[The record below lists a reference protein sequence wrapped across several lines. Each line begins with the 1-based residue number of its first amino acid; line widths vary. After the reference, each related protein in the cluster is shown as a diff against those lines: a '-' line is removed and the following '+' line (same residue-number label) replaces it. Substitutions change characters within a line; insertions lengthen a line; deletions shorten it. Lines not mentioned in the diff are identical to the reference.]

1 MCTSL
6 EVDTLKNT
14 CKLYNRRTPKKC
26 LCTRLDFLTV
36 QYMQILF
43 GNFIFCNNQGLFWNR
58 GTFLSWPRK
67 DAMHPEYQTCIFIV
81 LSESEVSAYS
91 LIALNKSHNYQNYT
105 MKGIF
110 LCLHIYNNFD
120 GRFFIT
126 KRSIMNTCV
135 PAQQKF
141 MFRNVFI
148 KVESCD
154 MTFVVGNLKLCSSL
168 VVLWE
173 YVRYQTNKNIITY
186 SCIQMISLNV
196 LKYCH

>member
-1 MCTSL
+1 MWQLLRKMSTVWFFLDTLYYLLCLRRFKFAFNFDIGKMGKSQIKIMCTSL

-14 CKLYNRRTPKKC
+14 CKLYNRRTPKIC

-110 LCLHIYNNFD
+110 FYVYI
-120 GRFFIT
+120 
-126 KRSIMNTCV
+126 SI
-135 PAQQKF
+135 
-141 MFRNVFI
+141 
-148 KVESCD
+148 
-154 MTFVVGNLKLCSSL
+154 
-168 VVLWE
+168 
-173 YVRYQTNKNIITY
+173 IILTGDFLL
-186 SCIQMISLNV
+186 QREV
-196 LKYCH
+196 